1 MKKSKKIKEMSI
13 YEASDFWDKHDFGE
27 CDDIKEVKGI
37 QFSLK
42 KKKYVGIDVDLY
54 SLIKSKAK
62 KLHKTEDILIN
73 ELLGECVGMSKS

>member
-1 MKKSKKIKEMSI
+1 MKKNKKKKEMSI
-13 YEASDFWDKHDFGE
+13 YEASDFWDEHDFGE
-27 CDDIKEVKGI
+27 FDDVKEVKGI
-37 QFSLK
+37 KFSLK

-73 ELLGECVGMSKS
+73 ELLGEFVGISRT